1 MKWSRADEYSHG
13 LSNIE
18 AAARLERDGPN
29 RLEGSGKI
37 STGEVLLRQ
46 VSNALTIVLLAAMA
60 LSYGT
65 MDFIEGAVISAVIL
79 LNIVLGFIQDFKA
92 EKAMQALLSMA
103 APEAV
108 VLRDSIE
115 RKLKAEDLVVGDI
128 VKLDTGDVIPADV
141 RVLQSYNLEVAQASL
156 TGESESIPKHAE
168 QMVQG
173 KTAVSI
179 GERLNMAYST
189 TEVTSGRGTAVVVAV
204 ANKTQVGIIATHLG
218 GKKDVPTSSNPFKRV
233 LDKIW
238 LGTKSILG
246 LVGTPLQVK
255 LSKFAMLLFLL
266 AALLAIIVFSASRW
280 QLDND
285 VVLYGICVA
294 VAVIP
299 ESLIAV
305 ITITIAVG
313 AKAMS
318 KVNVVIRYKP
328 VLEAV
333 GGVTDICSD
342 KTGTL
347 TQGKMSVSKVWM
359 PGMGMLKIQPGG
371 DVLNPEQGTFML
383 HDALI
388 GKDSVLAE
396 KMMDSLGPLFDA
408 TGLCNSAELYSP
420 NPDSEKPG
428 SGSGKWTSSGKPTD
442 VALQVLAQRFGRGK
456 KDLLKDRDLSLVAEH
471 QFNSTAKK
479 MSVAYK
485 STQTGKTTVFV
496 KGAFEAILPALLI
509 SAQEQIVI
517 AQHLQALENE
527 ALRVIC
533 VATKVVAEDKET
545 SLKDRDVMESG
556 LKFHGLVGILDPPRD
571 ESRPAVEKCRE
582 AGIVVHMLTGDAL
595 NTATAIAKK
604 VGILGAHHSVND
616 VMKAQDFDKM
626 TEAEIDAM
634 SSLPLVIARCSPE
647 TKVKMV
653 DALTRRKA
661 FCAMTG
667 DGVNDAPALERAPV
681 GIAMGIAGTDVAKG
695 AADMVLTD
703 DNFASIVKAI
713 EEGRRLF
720 DNIQKVSI
728 SQYKSGI
735 VLTLTSSSCIF

>member
-1 MKWSRADEYSHG
+1 
-13 LSNIE
+13 
-18 AAARLERDGPN
+18 
-29 RLEGSGKI
+29 
-37 STGEVLLRQ
+37 
-46 VSNALTIVLLAAMA
+46 MA

-92 EKAMQALLSMA
+92 EQAMQALLSMA
-103 APEAV
+103 APEAT
-108 VLRDSIE
+108 VLRDSVE

-128 VKLDTGDVIPADV
+128 IKLDTGDVIPADV
-141 RVLQSYNLEVAQASL
+141 RVISSHNLEVAQASL

-168 QMVQG
+168 KMVQA
-173 KTAVSI
+173 KMAVSI

-189 TEVTSGRGTAVVVAV
+189 TEVTSGRGTAVVVAIG
-204 ANKTQVGIIATHLG
+204 NKTQVGIIAAHLG
-218 GKKDVPTSSNPFKRV
+218 SKKKMPTSSNPVRRV
-233 LDKIW
+233 LNKVW
-238 LGTKSILG
+238 LGTKNILG

-266 AALLAIIVFSASRW
+266 AALLAIIVFSASKW

-347 TQGKMSVSKVWM
+347 TQGKMSVSKVWI
-359 PGMGMLKIQPGG
+359 PGKEMLRIEPGN
-371 DVLNPEQGTFML
+371 DVLNPTEGNFALENVSIEKGALLGDTIEQ
-383 HDALI
+383 
-388 GKDSVLAE
+388 
-396 KMMDSLGPLFDA
+396 LGPLLDA
-408 TGLCNSAELYSP
+408 VGLCNSAELYSP
-420 NPDSEKPG
+420 SIDSEKPG
-428 SGSGKWTSSGKPTD
+428 SGKGIWTSSGKPTD
-442 VALQVLAQRFGRGK
+442 VALQVLAQRFNKGK
-456 KDLLKDRDLSLVAEH
+456 TVLLKDGDLSLVTEH

-485 STQTGKTTVFV
+485 STHSQEITVFV
-496 KGAFEAILPALLI
+496 KGAFEAMLPALLL
-509 SAQEQIVI
+509 SAQDQAII
-517 AQHLQALENE
+517 ARHLQALENE

-533 VATKVVAEDKET
+533 VATKVVAGDEEL
-545 SLKDRDVMESG
+545 SLKDRDFMESG
-556 LKFHGLVGILDPPRD
+556 LKFHGLVGILDPPRA
-571 ESRPAVEKCRE
+571 ETAGAVEKCRK

-604 VGILGAHHSVND
+604 VGILGPHHSAID
-616 VMKAQDFDKM
+616 VMKAQDFDQM
-626 TEAEIDAM
+626 TEVEIDAM

-720 DNIQKVSI
+720 DNIQKVSLA
-728 SQYKSGI
+728 GI
-735 VLTLTSSSCIF
+735 AE